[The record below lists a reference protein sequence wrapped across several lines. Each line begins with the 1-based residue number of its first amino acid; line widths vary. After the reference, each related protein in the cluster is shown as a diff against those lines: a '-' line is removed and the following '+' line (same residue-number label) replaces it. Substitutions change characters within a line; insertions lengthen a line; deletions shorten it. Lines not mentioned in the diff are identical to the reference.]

1 MIEIF
6 KELQLVRNQE
16 KIFQKNEGFITIRDL
31 IKRGNRDTQTYEKL
45 GIEGYILLAE

>member
-1 MIEIF
+1 M
-6 KELQLVRNQE
+6 KSRK

>member
-1 MIEIF
+1 MIDIF

-45 GIEGYILLAE
+45 GVGGIFY

>member
-16 KIFQKNEGFITIRDL
+16 KIFQKNEVFITIRDL
-31 IKRGNRDTQTYEKL
+31 IKWEIEIHKL
-45 GIEGYILLAE
+45 MKN